1 MIFDENWLLVYMKA
15 KHAYL
20 SIAATAIVAL
30 ATFSFRAPA
39 YESPLVAG
47 MAANRAALEQACAE
61 LTSHAESAA
70 NVETASR

>member
-1 MIFDENWLLVYMKA
+1 MKA
-15 KHAYL
+15 THAYL
-20 SIAATAIVAL
+20 AIAATVLVAI
-30 ATFSFRAPA
+30 ATFSFRAPS

-61 LTSHAESAA
+61 LTSHAEPTA